1 MHALLAELDD
11 KLPKVGWFRNC
22 LITLGVGTS
31 VLFCC
36 RFYLAFRRAKCN
48 NKVLLSGKTCIIT
61 GANTGIGKA
70 VALEF
75 ARRKAKVILACRD
88 VQKGNDAAIDIRR
101 SIKDANVN
109 VYQLDLASF
118 TSIRNFVQL
127 YKENENTLDILV
139 NNAGLMYAPFT
150 KSEDGIELHF
160 AVNHL
165 GHFLL
170 TNLLLDYMNN
180 HSRIIVVSSA
190 LYKKAQ
196 LDLINFNEEEIYDAF
211 QAYGKSKLANILF
224 VNELQHYLPPRD
236 PLNNVYNSKYFNL
249 SLDEKRTF
257 YKCGN
262 KFKTLDDIP
271 LWDAYQKIYCKANPS
286 LMGGG
291 GVDGCIHQAAGSTL
305 KKECLSL
312 NGCCSGEAK
321 ITAGHCLPA
330 KYIIHT
336 VGPVGKNPDLLESC
350 YKNCLQLVLDFEIK
364 TIAFCCIST
373 GIYGYP
379 NKDAAHVALKYVRH
393 WLEENYNKIDR
404 IIFCTY
410 ISKDF
415 EIYKELM
422 SNLYFS

>member
-1 MHALLAELDD
+1 MSNE
-11 KLPKVGWFRNC
+11 RS
-22 LITLGVGTS
+22 IGTS
-31 VLFCC
+31 TSQIQ
-36 RFYLAFRRAKCN
+36 
-48 NKVLLSGKTCIIT
+48 LS
-61 GANTGIGKA
+61 
-70 VALEF
+70 
-75 ARRKAKVILACRD
+75 
-88 VQKGNDAAIDIRR
+88 ND
-101 SIKDANVN
+101 
-109 VYQLDLASF
+109 L
-118 TSIRNFVQL
+118 
-127 YKENENTLDILV
+127 
-139 NNAGLMYAPFT
+139 
-150 KSEDGIELHF
+150 
-160 AVNHL
+160 
-165 GHFLL
+165 
-170 TNLLLDYMNN
+170 
-180 HSRIIVVSSA
+180 
-190 LYKKAQ
+190 KKP
-196 LDLINFNEEEIYDAF
+196 
-211 QAYGKSKLANILF
+211 G
-224 VNELQHYLPPRD
+224 D
-236 PLNNVYNSKYFNL
+236 PLNNVYSSKYFNL

-271 LWDAYQKIYCKANPS
+271 LWDVYKKIYCKANPS

-291 GVDGCIHQAAGSTL
+291 GVDGSIHQAAGPTL
-305 KKECLSL
+305 KKECSTLD
-312 NGCCSGEAK
+312 GCCSGEAK
-321 ITAGHCLPA
+321 ITSDNYGQENKYPSQKEVNSKVSLWQGDITTLEIDAIVNAANPSLMGGGGVDGSIHQAAGPTLKKECSTLDGCCSGEAKITSGHCLPA

-393 WLEENYNKIDR
+393 WLQEHYNKIDR

>member
-1 MHALLAELDD
+1 MHAFLAELDD

-118 TSIRNFVQL
+118 TSIRKFVQL
-127 YKENENTLDILV
+127 YKENENALDILV

-224 VNELQHYLPPRD
+224 VNELQHYLPPHLDITANSMHPGVVWTELARYKLSNFVTKLLYNFFGFFFLRTPDQGAQTIIYMATD
-236 PLNNVYNSKYFNL
+236 PSLKSITNQYFGDCQIEEL
-249 SLDEKRTF
+249 LPHARCEKRSS
-257 YKCGN
+257 K
-262 KFKTLDDIP
+262 
-271 LWDAYQKIYCKANPS
+271 LWEVS
-286 LMGGG
+286 EEL
-291 GVDGCIHQAAGSTL
+291 
-305 KKECLSL
+305 
-312 NGCCSGEAK
+312 
-321 ITAGHCLPA
+321 TA
-330 KYIIHT
+330 
-336 VGPVGKNPDLLESC
+336 
-350 YKNCLQLVLDFEIK
+350 
-364 TIAFCCIST
+364 
-373 GIYGYP
+373 
-379 NKDAAHVALKYVRH
+379 
-393 WLEENYNKIDR
+393 
-404 IIFCTY
+404 
-410 ISKDF
+410 
-415 EIYKELM
+415 
-422 SNLYFS
+422 SNFTRFTK